1 MDKLILIGFFLM
13 PFENFIFAP
22 SYGWATITPI
32 IFFLYIIMNFK
43 LLYKSICRYSGA
55 VILLLTG
62 IGINIFNAL
71 LFSPLNPGMYFLR
84 AINAIISYG
93 MGLVSL
99 YAFDIYFLQKN
110 NNIQKVEKIII
121 FSYYIALFFGVV
133 QFLTI
138 KLHISALYSFFD
150 MIFKR
155 NSLQYNRVQFFFT
168 EPSFIGMHLF
178 GILLPVYLLG
188 KNTKIRNLIFV
199 FSAFSVIF
207 GCGVKIILDII
218 IALAIIILYSINFRK
233 ARSVFTVI
241 VLALILTASFSYVYH
256 SSSRASERL
265 QKIIHEG
272 VYADG
277 SLASRWFRIN
287 ASVEGYKTDLVHAAF
302 GYGMGNSSL
311 ALEKG
316 YQKAKSQYTNSF
328 DKEVN
333 DLEFATLNSND
344 NTTHCMYTRL
354 ITEYGFIIFSGMI
367 FYWLK
372 MYQSIKDKKWKA
384 FFMIMVYLYLQF
396 DAYGFYTYWLFFIIY
411 KKHLLQ
417 KREFTNLQHLT
428 RL

>member
-43 LLYKSICRYSGA
+43 LLYKSIYRYSGA
-55 VILLLTG
+55 IILLLTG

-71 LFSPLNPGMYFLR
+71 LFPPQNPGMYFFR
-84 AINAIISYG
+84 AVNAIISYG

-110 NNIQKVEKIII
+110 NKIQKVEKIII
-121 FSYYIALFFGVV
+121 FSYYIALFFGV
-133 QFLTI
+133 
-138 KLHISALYSFFD
+138 
-150 MIFKR
+150 
-155 NSLQYNRVQFFFT
+155 VQFFFT

-287 ASVEGYKTDLVHAAF
+287 ASLEGYKTDLVHAAF

-333 DLEFATLNSND
+333 DLEFATSNSND

-354 ITEYGFIIFSGMI
+354 ITEYGFIIFSGMM

-372 MYQSIKDKKWKA
+372 MYQSIKDRKWKA

-417 KREFTNLQHLT
+417 KMEFTNLQHLT

>member
-121 FSYYIALFFGVV
+121 FSYYIALFFGV
-133 QFLTI
+133 
-138 KLHISALYSFFD
+138 
-150 MIFKR
+150 
-155 NSLQYNRVQFFFT
+155 VQFFFT

-384 FFMIMVYLYLQF
+384 FFMIMVYLYMQF

>member
-71 LFSPLNPGMYFLR
+71 LFSPQNPGMYFLR

-121 FSYYIALFFGVV
+121 FSYYIALFFGV
-133 QFLTI
+133 
-138 KLHISALYSFFD
+138 
-150 MIFKR
+150 
-155 NSLQYNRVQFFFT
+155 VQFFFT

>member
-133 QFLTI
+133 QF
-138 KLHISALYSFFD
+138 
-150 MIFKR
+150 
-155 NSLQYNRVQFFFT
+155 FFT

-287 ASVEGYKTDLVHAAF
+287 ASLEGYKTDLVHAAF

-333 DLEFATLNSND
+333 DLEFATSNSND

-354 ITEYGFIIFSGMI
+354 ITEYGFIIFSGMM

-372 MYQSIKDKKWKA
+372 TYQSIKDRKWKA

-417 KREFTNLQHLT
+417 KMEFTNLQHLT

>member
-121 FSYYIALFFGVV
+121 FSYYIALFFGV
-133 QFLTI
+133 
-138 KLHISALYSFFD
+138 
-150 MIFKR
+150 
-155 NSLQYNRVQFFFT
+155 VQFFFT

>member
-71 LFSPLNPGMYFLR
+71 LFSPQNPGMYFLR

-121 FSYYIALFFGVV
+121 FSYYIALFFGV
-133 QFLTI
+133 
-138 KLHISALYSFFD
+138 
-150 MIFKR
+150 
-155 NSLQYNRVQFFFT
+155 VQFFFT

-287 ASVEGYKTDLVHAAF
+287 ASLEGYKTDLVHAAF

>member
-71 LFSPLNPGMYFLR
+71 LFSPQNPGMYFLR

-121 FSYYIALFFGVV
+121 FSYYIALFFGV
-133 QFLTI
+133 
-138 KLHISALYSFFD
+138 
-150 MIFKR
+150 
-155 NSLQYNRVQFFFT
+155 VQFFFT

-384 FFMIMVYLYLQF
+384 FFMIVVYLYLQF